1 MFERIK
7 EEKKRLNPI
16 RRRVNYVIIPIY
28 CATCFAMLVPM
39 ICLME
44 IDDRK
49 YLPAFLA
56 FVGVFV
62 LLTAALLISIPF
74 TRKKEVTIELKN
86 YDFDAKSARPRD
98 EYIFVQAD
106 LAATFPLTSSPFDEF
121 KNGNA
126 TFSGTDGLRELLDYY
141 GLDIQSGK
149 LHKSI
154 PKYGAVSVG
163 DYTGDARY
171 TNFYAD
177 AHDEGELKIY
187 TSYTVIINGDGM
199 SVNGVRFNLKN
210 AHAEI
215 ITYNFLMHV
224 HIYLNFTFEDEE
236 LTVSLRLSKDVLA
249 IIDKFSIT
257 VENRE
262 LLDFILNNPQTAFD
276 EILKRG
282 RITEKRLKKFSR

>member
-7 EEKKRLNPI
+7 EEKQRLNPI
-16 RRRVNYVIIPIY
+16 RRTVNYVIIPVY
-28 CATCFAMLVPM
+28 CATCFALLVPM

-44 IDDRK
+44 IDDQK
-49 YLPAFLA
+49 YLPVFLA
-56 FVGVFV
+56 CVGFFV

-74 TRKKEVTIELKN
+74 TRRKEVAIELEN
-86 YDFDAKSARPRD
+86 YDFDVKSAEPRD
-98 EYIFVQAD
+98 KYFFVQAV
-106 LAATFPLTSSPFDEF
+106 LAATFPLSSSPFAEF

-126 TFSGTDGLRELLDYY
+126 TFSGTDGLRQLLDYY
-141 GLDIQSGK
+141 GLNLESGK
-149 LHKSI
+149 LNKSI
-154 PKYGAVSVG
+154 PEYGAVSVA
-163 DYTGDARY
+163 DYSDNARY
-171 TNFYAD
+171 TDFYAD

-187 TSYTVIINGDGM
+187 ASHTVIVNDDGM
-199 SVNGVRFNLKN
+199 SVNGVRLGLKN

-224 HIYLNFTFEDEE
+224 QIYLNFLFEDEE

-262 LLDFILNNPQTAFD
+262 LLDFILNDPQVAFE

-282 RITEKRLKKFSR
+282 RITEKRLKKISR

>member
-16 RRRVNYVIIPIY
+16 RRTVNHVIIPIY
-28 CATCFAMLVPM
+28 CAACFAMLVPM

-44 IDDRK
+44 IDEQK
-49 YLPAFLA
+49 YLPVFLA
-56 FVGVFV
+56 LVGVFV

-74 TRKKEVTIELKN
+74 TRKKEVAIELNK
-86 YDFDAKSARPRD
+86 YDFDAKSAKPRD
-98 EYIFVQAD
+98 EYSFVQAD
-106 LAATFPLTSSPFDEF
+106 LAATFPLSSSPFAEF

-126 TFSGTDGLRELLDYY
+126 TFSGTGGLRELLDYY
-141 GLDIQSGK
+141 GLNIESGK
-149 LHKSI
+149 LNNSI
-154 PKYGAVSVG
+154 PDYGAAVVS
-163 DYTGDARY
+163 DYTEDARY
-171 TNFYAD
+171 TDFYAD

-187 TSYTVIINGDGM
+187 ASATVVINQDGI
-199 SVNGVRFNLKN
+199 SVNGAKFGFEK

-224 HIYLNFTFEDEE
+224 QIYLSFTFEDEE
-236 LTVSLRLSKDVLA
+236 LTVSLRLSKDGLA

-262 LLDFILNNPQTAFD
+262 LLDFILNDPQTAFD